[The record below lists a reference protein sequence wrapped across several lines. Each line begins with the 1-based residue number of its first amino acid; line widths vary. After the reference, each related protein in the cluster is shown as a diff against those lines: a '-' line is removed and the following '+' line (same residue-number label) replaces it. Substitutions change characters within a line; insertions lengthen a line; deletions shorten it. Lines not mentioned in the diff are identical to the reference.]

1 MKFPDNWST
10 VDKLNRLER
19 MVLLHSIIYYDMNE
33 SVITDD
39 YYNKLARLLA
49 KKVVRYKGTKT
60 FEKTMYSYVFEDY
73 TDGSTGFDL
82 IYKLKKKDFEYLK
95 ILASHVIYRYK
106 EGLQR
111 EKNSNKVANGSRKNT
126 NKRVGSGS
134 RT

>member
-82 IYKLKKKDFEYLK
+82 IYKLKKKDFE
-95 ILASHVIYRYK
+95 
-106 EGLQR
+106 
-111 EKNSNKVANGSRKNT
+111 
-126 NKRVGSGS
+126 
-134 RT
+134 